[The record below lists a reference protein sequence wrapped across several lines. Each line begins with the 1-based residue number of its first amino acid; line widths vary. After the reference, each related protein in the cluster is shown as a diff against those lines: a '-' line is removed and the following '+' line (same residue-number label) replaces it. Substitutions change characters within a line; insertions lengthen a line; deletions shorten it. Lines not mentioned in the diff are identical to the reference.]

1 MDRPGRSE
9 SVRAAPG
16 RNRTTVTVTS
26 HGPVTV
32 TARVGPGR
40 DSRVPALSQRRTRTA
55 AAAGTASSDSELR
68 VGLKF
73 KFIVQ
78 DSGFSAQPEGPPV
91 QAGPVGSAGPG
102 Q

>member
-1 MDRPGRSE
+1 MDRPGPVLSE

-26 HGPVTV
+26 HCPVTV
-32 TARVGPGR
+32 TARVGR
-40 DSRVPALSQRRTRTA
+40 DSRVPALSQRRARTA
-55 AAAGTASSDSELR
+55 AAAGTASSDSEL
-68 VGLKF
+68 GLKF
-73 KFIVQ
+73 KFIVP

-91 QAGPVGSAGPG
+91 QAGPVGSAG

>member
-16 RNRTTVTVTS
+16 RNQTTVTVTS

-55 AAAGTASSDSELR
+55 AAAGTASSDSEL
-68 VGLKF
+68 GLKF
-73 KFIVQ
+73 KFIVP

-91 QAGPVGSAGPG
+91 QAGPVGSAG

>member
-16 RNRTTVTVTS
+16 RNQTTVTVTS

-32 TARVGPGR
+32 TARVGR
-40 DSRVPALSQRRTRTA
+40 DSRVLVLSQRRTLTA

>member
-1 MDRPGRSE
+1 MDRPRAGRSE

-32 TARVGPGR
+32 TARVGR
-40 DSRVPALSQRRTRTA
+40 DSRVPALSQRRTWTA
-55 AAAGTASSDSELR
+55 AAAGTASSDSEL
-68 VGLKF
+68 GLKF
-73 KFIVQ
+73 KFIVP

-91 QAGPVGSAGPG
+91 QAGPVGSAG

>member
-1 MDRPGRSE
+1 MDRPRAGRSE

-32 TARVGPGR
+32 TARVGR
-40 DSRVPALSQRRTRTA
+40 DSRVPALTRSQRRTRTA
-55 AAAGTASSDSELR
+55 AAAGTASSDSEL
-68 VGLKF
+68 GLKF
-73 KFIVQ
+73 KFTVP

-91 QAGPVGSAGPG
+91 QAGPVGSAG